1 MAEARCATPAT
12 GMVNCKSSSEA
23 GRVFKC
29 GGGLEAFKIT
39 KSTALAVSQLFTLQR
54 QGSVVKRE
62 ILLFIS
68 LTSMK
73 EYSGSARTGDGSIRR
88 DQVGEVKILRLIFQ
102 LHNPYRLV
110 QQGSLNYIS
119 SQLVESIL
127 SKVVEEFEH
136 QIASRGGEQ
145 LQPKITSRDPI
156 SQSNGSSR
164 ENVQVSLNLEK
175 VSRWGEGRRGA
186 PDIFYKEAQ
195 RLGYVARS
203 AFKLV
208 QIQKQHKLIKAGSS
222 VLDLGCAPGA
232 WLSTGFRIFG
242 GGFAQQSPFLNQ
254 KGFSV
259 ILLDMCPLV
268 SRITTKDAALSVELG
283 MRALDLAVGR
293 RAAFSVY
300 ADGDDNQE
308 GEQSHDDPSTLAETG
323 VLQVGGNLLIKLL
336 ESEDAKGGVN
346 NLHELWALLNFLL
359 PEIFSSAETF
369 DEWFQ
374 ISGKKFWNLFHL
386 QPMRDQKGEV
396 QYFIGVQLDGS
407 QQLEPLHNC
416 IADDTAKEGQ
426 LLVKQ
431 TAENVDVA
439 VRELPD
445 ANMAYG
451 DSSFRDCKLASEEAM
466 ATIVKKL
473 QVLFLHLC
481 QAFGLGPIKQNKPG
495 AILDAFIYF
504 VTLVT

>member
-1 MAEARCATPAT
+1 
-12 GMVNCKSSSEA
+12 
-23 GRVFKC
+23 
-29 GGGLEAFKIT
+29 
-39 KSTALAVSQLFTLQR
+39 
-54 QGSVVKRE
+54 
-62 ILLFIS
+62 
-68 LTSMK
+68 
-73 EYSGSARTGDGSIRR
+73 
-88 DQVGEVKILRLIFQ
+88 
-102 LHNPYRLV
+102 
-110 QQGSLNYIS
+110 
-119 SQLVESIL
+119 
-127 SKVVEEFEH
+127 
-136 QIASRGGEQ
+136 
-145 LQPKITSRDPI
+145 
-156 SQSNGSSR
+156 
-164 ENVQVSLNLEK
+164 NVQVSLNLEK
-175 VSRWGEGRRGA
+175 GSRWGEGRRGV
-186 PDIFYKEAQ
+186 PDFFYKEAQ

-208 QIQKQHKLIKAGSS
+208 HIQKQHKLINAGSS

-232 WLSTGFRIFG
+232 WLSTGFQIFG
-242 GGFAQQSPFLNQ
+242 GGFAQQSPFINQ

-259 ILLDMCPLV
+259 ILPDMCPLV
-268 SRITTKDAALSVELG
+268 SGITTKDAALSVELG
-283 MRALDLAVGR
+283 MRALDLAIGR
-293 RAAFSVY
+293 RAAFSFY
-300 ADGDDNQE
+300 ADGGDNQE

-323 VLQVGGNLLIKLL
+323 VLRVGGNLLIKLL

-359 PEIFSSAETF
+359 PKIFSSAETF

-374 ISGKKFWNLFHL
+374 ISGPETDRATVKKIREAIDNQIEITMQLINY
-386 QPMRDQKGEV
+386 QRVGEV

-431 TAENVDVA
+431 TAENVDDV

-451 DSSFRDCKLASEEAM
+451 DSSFRDYKLASEEAM

-481 QAFGLGPIKQNKPG
+481 QAFVLGPIKQNKPR

-504 VTLVT
+504 VTL

>member
-1 MAEARCATPAT
+1 MLAHPYWTSA
-12 GMVNCKSSSEA
+12 VL
-23 GRVFKC
+23 RV
-29 GGGLEAFKIT
+29 L
-39 KSTALAVSQLFTLQR
+39 
-54 QGSVVKRE
+54 GSP
-62 ILLFIS
+62 
-68 LTSMK
+68 
-73 EYSGSARTGDGSIRR
+73 
-88 DQVGEVKILRLIFQ
+88 Q
-102 LHNPYRLV
+102 
-110 QQGSLNYIS
+110 
-119 SQLVESIL
+119 
-127 SKVVEEFEH
+127 
-136 QIASRGGEQ
+136 
-145 LQPKITSRDPI
+145 
-156 SQSNGSSR
+156 
-164 ENVQVSLNLEK
+164 
-175 VSRWGEGRRGA
+175 
-186 PDIFYKEAQ
+186 
-195 RLGYVARS
+195 
-203 AFKLV
+203 
-208 QIQKQHKLIKAGSS
+208 
-222 VLDLGCAPGA
+222 
-232 WLSTGFRIFG
+232 
-242 GGFAQQSPFLNQ
+242 Q

-259 ILLDMCPLV
+259 ILPDMCPLV
-268 SRITTKDAALSVELG
+268 SGITTKDAALSVELG
-283 MRALDLAVGR
+283 MRALDLAIGR
-293 RAAFSVY
+293 RAAFSFY
-300 ADGDDNQE
+300 ADGGDNQE

-323 VLQVGGNLLIKLL
+323 VLRVGGNLLIKLL

-359 PEIFSSAETF
+359 PKIFSSAETF

-386 QPMRDQKGEV
+386 QPMRDKKGEV

-431 TAENVDVA
+431 TAENVDDV

-451 DSSFRDCKLASEEAM
+451 DSSFRDYKLASEEAM

-481 QAFGLGPIKQNKPG
+481 QAFVLGPIKQNKPR